1 MKGKIFISFIC
12 ALIFLVVT
20 FAFLYN
26 SAKEDKTKGHETAI
40 QAAKEHGFASID
52 EVNTFYNRNVYYII
66 QGKNKKGEKIIGWM
80 KKGNTDKILIKKA
93 KEGLSKD
100 DVLQLIQNIDNSKPK
115 KIKKIMLGYDD
126 TDSKNGIYRFGRS
139 NILTN
144 KTVIHI
150 LLLALR
156 MTEFIKCTALSNKKG
171 AL

>member
-126 TDSKNGIYRFGRS
+126 KDSKKWDIPVWEVQYIDQQNRY
-139 NILTN
+139 TY
-144 KTVIHI
+144 
-150 LLLALR
+150 
-156 MTEFIKCTALSNKKG
+156 FIVSFTDDRVYKMYSIKQ
-171 AL
+171 

>member
-66 QGKNKKGEKIIGWM
+66 QGRNKKGEKIIGWM

-126 TDSKNGIYRFGRS
+126 TDSKKWDIPVWEVQYIDQQNRY
-139 NILTN
+139 TY
-144 KTVIHI
+144 
-150 LLLALR
+150 
-156 MTEFIKCTALSNKKG
+156 FIVSFTDDRVYKMYSIKQ
-171 AL
+171 

>member
-12 ALIFLVVT
+12 ALIFLVVA

-126 TDSKNGIYRFGRS
+126 TDSKKWDIPVWEVQYIDQQNRY
-139 NILTN
+139 TY
-144 KTVIHI
+144 
-150 LLLALR
+150 
-156 MTEFIKCTALSNKKG
+156 FIVSFTDDRVYKMYSIKQ
-171 AL
+171 

>member
-126 TDSKNGIYRFGRS
+126 TDSKKWDIPVWEVQYIDQQNRY
-139 NILTN
+139 TY
-144 KTVIHI
+144 
-150 LLLALR
+150 
-156 MTEFIKCTALSNKKG
+156 FIVSFTDDRVYKMYSIKQ
-171 AL
+171 

>member
-80 KKGNTDKILIKKA
+80 KKRNTDKILIKKA

-126 TDSKNGIYRFGRS
+126 TDSKKWDIPVWEVQYIDQQNRY
-139 NILTN
+139 TY
-144 KTVIHI
+144 
-150 LLLALR
+150 
-156 MTEFIKCTALSNKKG
+156 FIVSFTDDRVYKMYSIKQ
-171 AL
+171 

>member
-20 FAFLYN
+20 CAFLSH

-126 TDSKNGIYRFGRS
+126 TDSKKWDIPVWEVQYIDQQNRY
-139 NILTN
+139 TY
-144 KTVIHI
+144 
-150 LLLALR
+150 
-156 MTEFIKCTALSNKKG
+156 FIVSFTDDRVYKMYSIKQ
-171 AL
+171 